1 MKGRRSLRRIHIWL
15 GWIVGLPILLWVV
28 SGLVMV
34 IRPIETVR
42 GEGLIGDPP
51 RIALS
56 APLVAPQIGPR
67 PVASLVLEQRSRG
80 PVWIIR
86 YADGASRTADPVTG
100 RLLPKLTAAEAAETV
115 RSRYTGTARIAAIS
129 RTSAENPPIELRRK
143 VDAWRVALDDG
154 TRFYVNAD
162 TGEIV
167 ARRTGWW
174 RIYDFMWGLHI
185 MDPVTR
191 EDTNNPFVIGF
202 GVIALVTALLALILL
217 PMTIRRRGTP

>member
-1 MKGRRSLRRIHIWL
+1 MKGRQSLRRIHIWL
-15 GWIVGLPILLWVV
+15 GWIVGLPILLWVL
-28 SGLVMV
+28 SGLIMV

-42 GEGLIGDPP
+42 GEGLISEPAP
-51 RIALS
+51 IALS
-56 APLVAPQIGPR
+56 APLVPPQIGPR

-80 PVWIIR
+80 PVWVIR
-86 YADGASRTADPVTG
+86 YTDGASRTADSTTG
-100 RLLPKLTAAEAAETV
+100 RFLPKLTAADAAEAV

-143 VDAWRVALDDG
+143 VDSWRVALDDG
-154 TRFYVNAD
+154 TRFYVSAD

-167 ARRTGWW
+167 ARRTSWW

-185 MDPVTR
+185 MDPASR

-202 GVIALVTALLALILL
+202 GIIALITTLLALVLL
-217 PMTIRRRGTP
+217 PMTLRKRRAP

>member
-1 MKGRRSLRRIHIWL
+1 MKARQSLRRIHIWL
-15 GWIVGLPILLWVV
+15 GWIIGLPILLWVV

-42 GEGLIGDPP
+42 GEGLISDPP
-51 RIALS
+51 PIALS
-56 APLVAPQIGPR
+56 APPVPPQIGPR
-67 PVASLVLEQRSRG
+67 PVASLVMEQRSRG
-80 PVWIIR
+80 PIWVIR
-86 YADGASRTADPVTG
+86 YTDGGSRIADPASG
-100 RLLPKLTAAEAAETV
+100 RLLPQLTAADAAEAV
-115 RSRYTGTARIAAIS
+115 RSRYTGTARIASIS

-167 ARRTGWW
+167 ARRTSWW

-185 MDPVTR
+185 MDPTTR
-191 EDTNNPFVIGF
+191 EDTSNPFVIGF
-202 GVIALVTALLALILL
+202 GFVALITTLLALVLL
-217 PMTIRRRGTP
+217 PMTIRKRRAR

>member
-15 GWIVGLPILLWVV
+15 GWIAGLPILLWVV

-42 GEGLIGDPP
+42 GEGLIGEPP
-51 RIALS
+51 RIAPS
-56 APLVAPQIGPR
+56 APLIAPQIAPR
-67 PVASLVLEQRSRG
+67 PVASLILEQRSRG
-80 PVWIIR
+80 PIWIIR
-86 YADGASRTADPVTG
+86 YLDGASRAADPVTG

-154 TRFYVNAD
+154 TRFYVHAD

-202 GVIALVTALLALILL
+202 GVVALITALLALLLL
-217 PMTIRRRGTP
+217 PMTIRWRGAP